1 MSTRITPEPSKSA
14 CTRSSGTGTEP
25 AASAGVDAAYRPVFT
40 ATTGLVRATRRAS
53 RANFRGLPKL
63 SR

>member
-1 MSTRITPEPSKSA
+1 MSTRITPDSSNSA
-14 CTRSSGTGTEP
+14 CTRSSGTGTAR
-25 AASAGVDAAYRPVFT
+25 AARAGVAAAYRPVFT